1 MTATDELETAAGRE
15 QDAARGRARAKRAA
29 ALAAAVERHPSSQS
43 AVDALG
49 GERPTVMLDVDLL
62 EPHPDNPRRDLG
74 DITELTVDI
83 ALRGVDSPLTVVPH
97 PDTDPEAVGVYRVV
111 IGHRRLAAA
120 VAAGVE
126 RVPCIVRG
134 DLSRPAQRAMMLREN
149 SHRADLS
156 PVEEADAIQAM
167 LDIDG
172 LAVTDVAKAIA
183 RSETTVRRRM
193 HLALAPEPARVKIH
207 AGQATLEQWEKVL
220 DAAGDDS
227 EVLDAL
233 AAVMGTKDFDY
244 RIRDAAREASERRAL
259 AKGLAELEAA
269 GIPLVDEKPPGARY
283 VGQWPSGQG
292 TRQRWSLDDA
302 PAGTVAVR
310 PPYAN
315 FHVVWLYAADE
326 PVPSPSGTTDGEDA
340 GEGAGTG
347 GEAREWGDPD
357 AAQAQ
362 ADAARE
368 EERERWRIAREE
380 YETARE
386 VRAAFLN
393 GLTAATGA
401 KFDQTRLWVVCQVV
415 AEILAMRAIS
425 DDVLDVDADIAL
437 DLDDI
442 VDEAV
447 QEAKDAGD
455 DPDTV
460 DDYEVKSLAA
470 PGRIERIGGPAALV
484 RLVASGLEATITV
497 RDWLD
502 GLRGHEE
509 ARAYYRL
516 LDALGYVPSSVEEA
530 ALDRPAPEGAAS

>member
-1 MTATDELETAAGRE
+1 MSVDITSADEVAA
-15 QDAARGRARAKRAA
+15 ARARAKGMRATALEA
-29 ALAAAVERHPSSQS
+29 ATQRHPSSRT
-43 AVDALG
+43 AVDALDM
-49 GERPTVMLDVDLL
+49 ERPTVMLDVDVL
-62 EPHPDNPRRDLG
+62 EPHPDNPRRGLG

-97 PDTDPEAVGVYRVV
+97 TDTDPGGGPAGVYRVV

-120 VAAGVE
+120 VAAGLE

-134 DLSRPAQRAMMLREN
+134 DLSRAGQRAMMLREN

-220 DAAGDDS
+220 DAAGDDD
-227 EVLDAL
+227 ETLEQLAGAMGTRNFDYTLQTAKQKADARRRLAKAL
-233 AAVMGTKDFDY
+233 ADV
-244 RIRDAAREASERRAL
+244 
-259 AKGLAELEAA
+259 EAA
-269 GIPLVDEKPPGARY
+269 GIAVVETVPPGMRY
-283 VGQWPSGQG
+283 VGQWPSRNRDDRLPDLLGAHPG
-292 TRQRWSLDDA
+292 MVALNRKNEWSSE
-302 PAGTVAVR
+302 
-310 PPYAN
+310 
-315 FHVVWLYAADE
+315 VWLYAPPA
-326 PVPSPSGTTDGEDA
+326 
-340 GEGAGTG
+340 EGAHDSSDDGDDDVEPSQG
-347 GEAREWGDPD
+347 RVAREWGDPD

-362 ADAARE
+362 ADAARQ
-368 EERERWRIAREE
+368 EERERARVAAQEH
-380 YETARE
+380 ETARQ

-401 KFDQTRLWVVCQVV
+401 KFDQARLWVVCQVV
-415 AEILAMRAIS
+415 AEILAMQAING
-425 DDVLDVDADIAL
+425 DVLDVDADVAL
-437 DLDDI
+437 DLDD
-442 VDEAV
+442 VLDEAV

-460 DDYEVKSLAA
+460 NDYEVKSLAA

-484 RLVASGLEATITV
+484 RLVASALERIITP
-497 RDWLD
+497 RDWLE

-530 ALDRPAPEGAAS
+530 ALDSPVPQGAAS